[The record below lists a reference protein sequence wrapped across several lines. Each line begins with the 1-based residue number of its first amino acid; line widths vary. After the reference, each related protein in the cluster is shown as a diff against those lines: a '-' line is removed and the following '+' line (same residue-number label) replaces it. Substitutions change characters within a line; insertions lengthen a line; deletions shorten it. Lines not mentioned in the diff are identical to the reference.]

1 MSTGVRITGWSSG
14 GGRPSPDLE
23 ILAVFWRRRMA
34 KIQYKA
40 KIAEA
45 RKIRAEWRSHFP
57 TKKIPALSTI
67 RRHLPSPET
76 VGTSEVSGVMTG
88 AGSNG
93 GERSVRL
100 VSSTTGPQ
108 LLLSP

>member
-1 MSTGVRITGWSSG
+1 MSTSVRITGWSSG

-23 ILAVFWRRRMA
+23 ILAVFWRRRAA

-40 KIAEA
+40 KNAEA

-67 RRHLPSPET
+67 RKHLPSPET
-76 VGTSEVSGVMTG
+76 VGTSEVAGAMTG
-88 AGSNG
+88 AGPNG
-93 GERSVRL
+93 VERSVRL
-100 VSSTTGPQ
+100 VSSTNGPA
-108 LLLSP
+108 LSPSP